1 VGATVSA
8 SGNRYV
14 FAQQPTVTV
23 KTINASK
30 TYGDDGTTDLTPYY
44 TITGLSAG
52 VAGAYRADS
61 AASILSGAVPVSSD
75 GLAATAN
82 ANPYSYTL
90 GSLTAGSGYAISL
103 LNTGTLTV
111 AARPITLTAAA
122 KTSVYGDATPSLTY
136 SITSGDLVNGNT
148 LSGSLA
154 TTATSA
160 SAVGGYDITQG
171 TLAAS
176 ANYVVTYVGATLSI
190 TARPITVTA
199 DAKSRAYGAENPA
212 LTYTVGGSG
221 LANGETLTGLL
232 ATAADTAS
240 PNGTYAITQGSLQA
254 SANYAMTF
262 VPGSLTVF
270 TPASTIRA
278 PGSMSTMLAST
289 AMQDVLSHTAS
300 TSTSLIPLSQP
311 LTVTSGGNGGGTV
324 FSSPLFDGVSIC
336 PGGDCGSR
344 IPAQRL

>member
-1 VGATVSA
+1 
-8 SGNRYV
+8 
-14 FAQQPTVTV
+14 
-23 KTINASK
+23 
-30 TYGDDGTTDLTPYY
+30 
-44 TITGLSAG
+44 
-52 VAGAYRADS
+52 
-61 AASILSGAVPVSSD
+61 
-75 GLAATAN
+75 
-82 ANPYSYTL
+82 
-90 GSLTAGSGYAISL
+90 
-103 LNTGTLTV
+103 
-111 AARPITLTAAA
+111 
-122 KTSVYGDATPSLTY
+122 
-136 SITSGDLVNGNT
+136 
-148 LSGSLA
+148 
-154 TTATSA
+154 
-160 SAVGGYDITQG
+160 
-171 TLAAS
+171 
-176 ANYVVTYVGATLSI
+176 
-190 TARPITVTA
+190 
-199 DAKSRAYGAENPA
+199 
-212 LTYTVGGSG
+212 VGGSG

-289 AMQDVLSHTAS
+289 AMQDMLFHTAS